1 MFLIEQ
7 AIFAPSPDGG
17 GCQLAAASGGLGS
30 DDRRELAAWGP
41 SHDGLWKPD
50 AGRKSIN
57 FHPLSSGNFCVSRST
72 PAGWDGGGPG
82 GPGVATH
89 CLIVP
94 AAGLRQFANNPLA
107 LAEEA
112 AAAGAFDTHRQRPGG
127 LQPLQLSGG
136 AAAVDLLLLERVGDQ
151 LGAERLAALV
161 QAALQSVC
169 LAVGGGL
176 PVHQLLAAVLNCLPV
191 ECRTEFSFSTEL
203 KFSSRRPLRI
213 IALPCDPA
221 AGNWLAHHPGVTL
234 LDLEQTPPGS
244 TALGDWARLI
254 ERVAGRNDFAFLA
267 AQLSQRRGALGLEDL
282 PALGLQL
289 CDELDLSRPEGGQ
302 AAADDSAPGGDAN
315 GRRAHAAHHRFQKSA
330 EGATALR
337 SAAAPSH
344 DLHADAPEVLEKL
357 EALDDA
363 VYDAINGHAAAL
375 ERLQALWPAALANL
389 GEPFLAESREQYL
402 RYALTIWENCLDPHG
417 VHDPARAVQA
427 LDVLCVLFDET

>member
-221 AGNWLAHHPGVTL
+221 ARNWLAHHPGVTL

-244 TALGDWARLI
+244 TG
-254 ERVAGRNDFAFLA
+254 AGRLGPADRAGRRPQRLCLPGGPALA
-267 AQLSQRRGALGLEDL
+267 AAWGAGAGRPARSGLAVVRRA
-282 PALGLQL
+282 
-289 CDELDLSRPEGGQ
+289 RPL
-302 AAADDSAPGGDAN
+302 AARGRPGGRRRFCA
-315 GRRAHAAHHRFQKSA
+315 GRRCQRPA
-330 EGATALR
+330 GARRASSFPEECGGRDRAALR
-337 SAAAPSH
+337 
-344 DLHADAPEVLEKL
+344 
-357 EALDDA
+357 
-363 VYDAINGHAAAL
+363 
-375 ERLQALWPAALANL
+375 R
-389 GEPFLAESREQYL
+389 
-402 RYALTIWENCLDPHG
+402 
-417 VHDPARAVQA
+417 RAVPRSPCRRA
-427 LDVLCVLFDET
+427 GSVGEAGGPGRRRL